1 MMGTITYTEIERE
14 HNIPHVRFRHHFNL
28 KLYIHS
34 ILFSEL

>member
-1 MMGTITYTEIERE
+1 MDTITYTEIGRE
-14 HNIPHVRFRHHFNL
+14 NNIPRVRFHHHFNF